1 MASRKRSRTNKLLR
15 TQQFRPGM
23 HNWNKKRDRLLEL
36 EISSMTEEA
45 RIRVVHHAVLPVL
58 MVTADTAEVT
68 VGQDRFH
75 VST

>member
-1 MASRKRSRTNKLLR
+1 
-15 TQQFRPGM
+15 
-23 HNWNKKRDRLLEL
+23 
-36 EISSMTEEA
+36 MTEEA

-75 VST
+75 VSTKITVNICMCTFIDMYMYICMYACIL